1 VALAVLAGLAAGGGA
16 YALGRPGAADLL
28 WAATTLVALLPLAWG
43 ALRQL
48 LSGRTGVDAI
58 ALLAMAVSLALGE
71 YLAGAVVA
79 LMMAGGEWLE
89 SLADRRARS
98 ELAHLVE
105 RQPRSVE
112 VYEAERLVTHPVE
125 AIVPGDVFLVR
136 PGDVVPVDGVVHGDR
151 AVLDTS
157 ALTGEARP
165 RVLEPG
171 EQAPSGTVNAGGPMR
186 LRAIATV
193 HESTYAGIVRLVE
206 QAQATKAP
214 LVRLADRYAGF
225 FLPAT
230 LAVAGAA
237 WALSGDPV
245 RALAVLVVA
254 TPCPLILATPIA
266 LMGGISRAASRG
278 VVVKGGGAL
287 EVLARA
293 DRLLLDK
300 TGTVT
305 RGRPELLE
313 VVVFGRMPADEL
325 LRLAASVD
333 LVSPHVLAAAIV
345 STARSRGLEPEL
357 PRETREQHGS
367 GIEGMVGDRLVRV
380 GQGEWVRSG
389 SSATAGAAPLAAP
402 LAAEVERRTAEEGL
416 STAWVAV
423 DGEPA
428 GALLFHDPLRPEA
441 AETVDRLRALGFRDI
456 TLVTGDHAELAA
468 RVAARLGI
476 DRVLADHTP
485 EEKVAAVREAAGR
498 GRVVMV
504 GDGLNDAAALAAA
517 DVGIAM
523 GARGASA
530 SSEAADA
537 VVVSDHF
544 DRVADAVVIARRS
557 RSIAVQSIR
566 VGMAL
571 SGVALAFAAVG
582 YLTPVVGALVQEAI
596 DVAAILNALRALRA
610 PSAARAGA
618 TVPRPVEPGGG
629 RLPSYPVDQ
638 GAEDRQQAGDH
649 QAPDPGVARDR

>member
-1 VALAVLAGLAAGGGA
+1 MAFAVVAGLAAGGVA
-16 YALGRPGAADLL
+16 YAVGRPGAADLL
-28 WAATTLVALLPLAWG
+28 WAVTTLVALLPLAWG
-43 ALRQL
+43 AVRQL

-58 ALLAMAVSLALGE
+58 ALLAMAASLALGE

-112 VYEAERLVTHPVE
+112 AYDGDRLVTRPVE
-125 AIVPGDVFLVR
+125 AIRRGDVFLVR
-136 PGDVVPVDGVVHGDR
+136 PGEVVAVDGLVEGEP

-165 RVLEPG
+165 QVLEPG
-171 EQAPSGTVNAGGPMR
+171 EKALSGTVNAGAPMR
-186 LRAIATV
+186 LRATATV

-230 LAVAGAA
+230 LAVAGAS

-293 DRLLLDK
+293 DRLMLDK

-313 VVVFGRMPADEL
+313 IVVLGALPAGEI

-345 STARSRGLEPEL
+345 ATARARGLEL
-357 PRETREQHGS
+357 QFPRETREEHGH
-367 GIEGMVGDRLVRV
+367 GIEGTVGDRRVRV
-380 GQGEWVRSG
+380 GQD
-389 SSATAGAAPLAAP
+389 
-402 LAAEVERRTAEEGL
+402 
-416 STAWVAV
+416 AWV
-423 DGEPA
+423 
-428 GALLFHDPLRPEA
+428 
-441 AETVDRLRALGFRDI
+441 
-456 TLVTGDHAELAA
+456 
-468 RVAARLGI
+468 
-476 DRVLADHTP
+476 
-485 EEKVAAVREAAGR
+485 
-498 GRVVMV
+498 
-504 GDGLNDAAALAAA
+504 
-517 DVGIAM
+517 
-523 GARGASA
+523 
-530 SSEAADA
+530 
-537 VVVSDHF
+537 
-544 DRVADAVVIARRS
+544 
-557 RSIAVQSIR
+557 
-566 VGMAL
+566 
-571 SGVALAFAAVG
+571 
-582 YLTPVVGALVQEAI
+582 
-596 DVAAILNALRALRA
+596 
-610 PSAARAGA
+610 
-618 TVPRPVEPGGG
+618 
-629 RLPSYPVDQ
+629 
-638 GAEDRQQAGDH
+638 
-649 QAPDPGVARDR
+649 